1 MIKILGIIGGF
12 LLATAL
18 TLAPA
23 AADQGGALMIG
34 PAAKAPAAEASVAEA
49 PVANAQS
56 AAFPVPAAANP
67 ASAPTP
73 TPSGG
78 PADSGTGENQEAKQ
92 TRVDYA
98 PYVIGAVVGLT
109 LAAGFLFWRKRSLSN
124 PSKTK

>member
-34 PAAKAPAAEASVAEA
+34 PAAKAP
-49 PVANAQS
+49 VANAQS
-56 AAFPVPAAANP
+56 PAFPVPAAANP
-67 ASAPTP
+67 VSAPTP